1 MSWSVSYIWG
11 PYFILTVET
20 RKMFLLFWLG
30 TIWMKLKGGSI
41 ACTLV
46 AIEDMELQYLLWII
60 FKISFWDQT
69 ILFFVSGR
77 FIFVHPW
84 VGLAQAHLVSTVEA
98 TRIKSNPRVY
108 TRNGGRNQNWN
119 AQPMNCL
126 PHRPWKYWCPLS
138 QVILDVLVLFLLR
151 HMLFSQHTFL
161 FLKEIWVN
169 FLLVLCFV
177 LLFIV
182 ETVYEY

>member
-1 MSWSVSYIWG
+1 MVQLHVLWWPLRTWNFSISYELFSKYLSG
-11 PYFILTVET
+11 TEPY
-20 RKMFLLFWLG
+20 
-30 TIWMKLKGGSI
+30 
-41 ACTLV
+41 
-46 AIEDMELQYLLWII
+46 
-60 FKISFWDQT
+60 
-69 ILFFVSGR
+69 FFVSGR
-77 FIFVHPW
+77 FIFVLPW
-84 VGLAQAHLVSTVEA
+84 VGLAQAHLVSTVET

-138 QVILDVLVLFLLR
+138 QVILDAVVLFLLR
-151 HMLFSQHTFL
+151 HMLFSQHTSL
-161 FLKEIWVN
+161 FLKELWVN

-182 ETVYEY
+182 ETVYES